1 MSLKISK
8 YIIEED
14 EKFGNGGYG
23 DIYLEKDGEEEGD
36 QKHLYVIK
44 VPREG
49 RMTGEDKKTFNN
61 EIDILN
67 ILSQIPGNKY
77 TSIIYNSQKFDEG
90 KEKPFYAMDFFSKG
104 LLFDYIS
111 SESITERLA
120 KYIFRKIIL
129 GFQFLHNNGICHLDV
144 KIENIIF
151 DKDFWPVI
159 IDFGFAKKY
168 KNEKGEIT
176 LLTIDKGSRYYVAP
190 EIWKEE
196 KFNGEKADIFS
207 LGVVLF
213 LLVNKKYGF
222 DKSKKA
228 DKFYRL
234 IIKKKYE
241 EYWKKKQLE
250 NLSDDFKNL
259 YVKMVA
265 FEPGERPTFE
275 EILNSAWLKDVSNL
289 TQDEE
294 DKIKKELDGKYTDFR
309 SVKEVDIGKKIKD
322 EGLITRSG
330 GDDGNDIFKDHSL
343 KPKKISNN
351 RLIINKSIKINGNI
365 KEVEFMNFFV
375 NKINEKYKDNCFI
388 EASKKGLKFE
398 MEFDNEG
405 EEEKE
410 EEKEEN
416 KEKEEENTECKM
428 IVELFKYE
436 DGGYLLEFRR
446 TGGKIPEY
454 YKHFLELKE
463 IKNIN

>member
-23 DIYLEKDGEEEGD
+23 DIYLAKDGEEEGD

-90 KEKPFYAMDFFSKG
+90 KEKPFYVMDFFSKG

-176 LLTIDKGSRYYVAP
+176 LLTIDKGSRYYIAP

-222 DKSKKA
+222 DKSKKT
-228 DKFYRL
+228 DKYYGL
-234 IIKKKYE
+234 IVEKKYD
-241 EYWKKKQLE
+241 EYWKKLKLE

-265 FEPGERPTFE
+265 FEPGERPTFD

-289 TQDEE
+289 TQGDE
-294 DKIKKELDGKYTDFR
+294 DKIKKELKEKYDNFK
-309 SVKEVDIGKKIKD
+309 SEKEVKFEKKIEK
-322 EGLITRSG
+322 EGLIT
-330 GDDGNDIFKDHSL
+330 
-343 KPKKISNN
+343 KKISNN

-365 KEVEFMNFFV
+365 KEVEFMNFFA

-405 EEEKE
+405 EEE
-410 EEKEEN
+410 EEKEE
-416 KEKEEENTECKM
+416 KEEKEEENAECK
-428 IVELFKYE
+428 IVVELFKYE

-463 IKNIN
+463 IITKMDEN